1 MVSSLLSGLRSEGG
15 MSMEGTTTVGFS
27 IRVATYT
34 KKDVARRVA
43 RRSNARVSVAE
54 KWVDGVFVALREIMT
69 SANPELRIEIRDFG
83 VFEVK
88 RTKAKPKARNPRTGE
103 IIFVPA
109 RRKTHFKPSKLLR
122 SFLQQSIEKGGQVS
136 VASHEL
142 PSPGVGE
149 GETSSGQS

>member
-1 MVSSLLSGLRSEGG
+1 METAATTGPSGKGH
-15 MSMEGTTTVGFS
+15 
-27 IRVATYT
+27 TYT
-34 KKDVARRVA
+34 KKDVAMRVA
-43 RRSNARVSVAE
+43 RTGDGKVSVSE
-54 KWVDGVFVALREIMT
+54 KWVDRVFNALREIMT

-122 SFLQQSIEKGGQVS
+122 SFLQQPIEKADQLSVITETAREFASNGADVS
-136 VASHEL
+136 
-142 PSPGVGE
+142 
-149 GETSSGQS
+149 TGQSGG